1 MECQLDVTGGVSLPT
16 MHFPSV
22 TAADQ
27 AMFGMHARSTLLV
40 LLYCKYTMISN
51 TASIIALRSAV
62 CSIRFVGVP

>member
-1 MECQLDVTGGVSLPT
+1 MECQLDVTGGESLPT

-27 AMFGMHARSTLLV
+27 AMFGMHARSTLL
-40 LLYCKYTMISN
+40 LYCKHTMISN
-51 TASIIALRSAV
+51 TTSIIALRSAV